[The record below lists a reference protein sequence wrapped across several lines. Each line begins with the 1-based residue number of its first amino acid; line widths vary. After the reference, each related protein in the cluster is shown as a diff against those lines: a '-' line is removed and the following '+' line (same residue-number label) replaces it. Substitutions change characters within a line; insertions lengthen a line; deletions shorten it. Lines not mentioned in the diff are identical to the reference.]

1 MQWSEQGMLS
11 AYKFVQKFWVLHQKI
26 KEIIKNDE
34 NTKVDHDL
42 RKFTNQLIH
51 KLNQNINNF
60 SYNVI
65 IANMHETY
73 NFLLKHLNKETNSK
87 DLSECYKKILIIF
100 SPILPHLI
108 NECLEEMN
116 FEKNLSWPLIEE
128 KYLENTKID
137 YVIQINGKKRS
148 LINAEKD
155 LKQELLFEL
164 VKKDEILDKY
174 LKNLSVKKI
183 IFVENRLMNI
193 LV

>member
-1 MQWSEQGMLS
+1 MCNGQNKECFLPISLFKNSGF
-11 AYKFVQKFWVLHQKI
+11 YIKDQKNI
-26 KEIIKNDE
+26 KSNK
-34 NTKVDHDL
+34 NTKKDHDL
-42 RKFTNQLIH
+42 VTNQLIY

-73 NFLLKHLNKETNSK
+73 NFLLKHLDREINSK
-87 DLSECYKKILIIF
+87 DLSECYKKILTIF
-100 SPILPHLI
+100 SPILPHII

-128 KYLENTKID
+128 KYLETAKID

-155 LKQELLFEL
+155 LKKELLFEL
-164 VKKDEILDKY
+164 VRKDQIFDKY